1 MDEAI
6 TMVHAEEV
14 AEQSF
19 TRISDGQRQRVML
32 ARAICQD
39 TAILVLDEPTSYLDI
54 RYKLDILN
62 SIRKLA
68 RERNI
73 AVIMSLHELDLVQ
86 KVSDM
91 VACVD
96 GTTVSHI
103 GPPEEI
109 FQGSLVQK
117 LYGIEEK
124 NFDSMLGIMQM
135 PGNKA
140 APNVFVIGGGGAAIP
155 TYYRLQREHIPFAAG
170 ILFENDVEY
179 PVATAL
185 ASKVITAKA
194 FYPMEEA
201 QLEEAK
207 KILSKKNCIRIRGA
221 NEHNLKNVDV
231 DIPRDALVVFTGL
244 SGSGKSSL
252 AFDTIYAEGQRRYM
266 ESLSSYARQFLGQM
280 EKPNVEKIEGLS
292 PAISIDQKS
301 TNRNPRS
308 TVGTVT
314 EIYDYFRLLYAR
326 IGIPHCP
333 NCGKEIKK
341 QSVDQM
347 VDQIMALPEGT
358 RLQLLAPVVRGRKGR
373 HEKVLERAARSGYVR
388 VRIDGN
394 LYELAENIQ
403 LDKNIKHNIEIVVD
417 RLIVKPGIERRLTDS
432 IENVLN
438 LSEGLLFVD
447 RVGSDEEM
455 LTFSQ
460 SFSCPDCGVSIDEIE
475 PRSFS
480 FNNPFGA
487 CPECYGLGYKME
499 FDSDLMIPDRTLSIN
514 QGAITVLGWQSCQQP
529 GSFANAILQAL
540 AKEYHFDLDTPFG
553 EYPQKIQD
561 ILLHGTGG
569 KEVLV
574 YYEGQRG
581 KGQYPIAFEGLIRNV
596 ERRYR
601 ETGSDATKQE
611 YETFMRITPCKCCG
625 GQRLKKE
632 SLAVTV
638 SGKNIYEITAMSIR
652 NLDAYLKEMELTE
665 QQHLIGDQV
674 LKEIRA
680 RVGFLMDVGLDY
692 LSLSRATGSLSGGEA
707 QRIRLATQIGSGLVG
722 VAYILDEPSIGLHQR
737 DNDKLL
743 NSLKG
748 LKDLGNTLIV
758 VEHDEDTMRAADY
771 IVDIGP
777 GAGEHGGEVIA
788 TGTAEEIM
796 KNKNSIT
803 GAYLSGRIK
812 IPVPKE
818 RRKPTGFITVKGARE
833 NNLKN
838 IDVKIPLGIMTC
850 ITGVSG
856 SGKSSLTN
864 EILYKRLARDLN
876 RARCIPGAHDDIEG
890 LEQLDKVID
899 IDQSPI
905 GRTPRSN
912 PATYTGVFDMIRDLF
927 AATADAKARGYKKG
941 RFSFNVKGGRCEAC
955 SGDGIIKIEMHF
967 LPDVYVPCEVC
978 KGKRYNRETLEVKYK
993 DKSIYDVL
1001 NMTVEE
1007 ALTFFENVPSIKRKI
1022 QTLYDVGLSYIRLGQ
1037 PSTELSGGEAQR
1049 ITELSKRSTGKTIY
1063 ILDEPTTGLHFA
1075 DVHKLVE
1082 ILKRL
1087 SEGGNTVVVIEHNL
1101 DVIKTADYI
1110 IDIGPEGGDKGGTV
1124 VAQGTPEEIA
1134 QSPVSYTGK
1143 YVKKYLEN

>member
-1 MDEAI
+1 MA
-6 TMVHAEEV
+6 A
-14 AEQSF
+14 
-19 TRISDGQRQRVML
+19 
-32 ARAICQD
+32 D
-39 TAILVLDEPTSYLDI
+39 TT
-54 RYKLDILN
+54 
-62 SIRKLA
+62 
-68 RERNI
+68 
-73 AVIMSLHELDLVQ
+73 
-86 KVSDM
+86 
-91 VACVD
+91 
-96 GTTVSHI
+96 
-103 GPPEEI
+103 
-109 FQGSLVQK
+109 
-117 LYGIEEK
+117 
-124 NFDSMLGIMQM
+124 
-135 PGNKA
+135 
-140 APNVFVIGGGGAAIP
+140 
-155 TYYRLQREHIPFAAG
+155 
-170 ILFENDVEY
+170 
-179 PVATAL
+179 
-185 ASKVITAKA
+185 
-194 FYPMEEA
+194 
-201 QLEEAK
+201 K
-207 KILSKKNCIRIRGA
+207 KHFIRIRGA
-221 NEHNLKNVDV
+221 NVNNLKNLSV
-231 DIPRDALVVFTGL
+231 DIPRDKFVVFTGL

-280 EKPNVEKIEGLS
+280 EKPDVESIEGLP

-326 IGIPHCP
+326 VGIPHCP
-333 NCGKEIKK
+333 KCGREIKK
-341 QSVDQM
+341 QTVDQM
-347 VDQIMALPEGT
+347 VDSIMSFPERT
-358 RLQLLAPVVRGRKGR
+358 KIQLLAPVVRGRKGT
-373 HEKVLERAARSGYVR
+373 HAKLLEQAKRSGYVR
-388 VRIDGN
+388 VQIDGN
-394 LYELAENIQ
+394 LYELSEEIS

-417 RLIVKPGIERRLTDS
+417 RLIVKPGIEKRLSDS
-432 IENVLN
+432 IETVLD
-438 LSEGLLFVD
+438 LAEGLLMVD
-447 RVGSDEEM
+447 TMDGNIHN
-455 LTFSQ
+455 FSQ
-460 SFSCPDCGVSIDEIE
+460 SFSCPDCGISVDEIE

-487 CPECYGLGYKME
+487 CPDCLGLGYKME
-499 FDSDLMIPDRTLSIN
+499 FDIDLMIPDRSLSILD
-514 QGAITVLGWQSCQQP
+514 GAIVVTGWQSCTNE
-529 GSFANAILQAL
+529 GSFSRAILDAL
-540 AKEYHFDLDTPFG
+540 AREYDFSLATPFE
-553 EYPQKIQD
+553 EYPEKIQD
-561 ILLHGTGG
+561 ILINGTNGHSV
-569 KEVLV
+569 KV
-574 YYEGQRG
+574 YYKGQRG
-581 KGQYPIAFEGLIRNV
+581 EGVYDVAFPGLIRNV
-596 ERRYR
+596 EQRYR
-601 ETGSDATKQE
+601 ETGSDAMKQE
-611 YETFMRITPCKCCG
+611 YESFMRITPCKTCK

-638 SGKNIYEITAMSIR
+638 ADKNIYEVTNLSIEK
-652 NLDAYLKEMELTE
+652 LKAFLADMQLSE
-665 QQHLIGDQV
+665 QQQLIGRQI

-680 RVGFLMDVGLDY
+680 RVSFLSDVGLDY
-692 LSLSRATGSLSGGEA
+692 LSLGRATGTLSGGEA

-737 DNDKLL
+737 DNDRLLGSLMKLR
-743 NSLKG
+743 
-748 LKDLGNTLIV
+748 DLGNSLIV
-758 VEHDEDTMRAADY
+758 VEHDEDTMRAADC

-777 GAGEHGGEVIA
+777 GAGEHGGQLVA
-788 TGTAEEIM
+788 MGTAEDLM
-796 KNKNSIT
+796 KNEDSIT
-803 GAYLSGRIK
+803 GAYLSGKLK
-812 IPVPKE
+812 IPVPLE
-818 RRKPTGFITVKGARE
+818 RRKPTGFLTVKGAAE

-856 SGKSSLTN
+856 SGKSSLIN

-876 RARCIPGAHDDIEG
+876 RARVIPGKHKDILG
-890 LEQLDKVID
+890 TDQLDKVIN

-912 PATYTGVFDMIRDLF
+912 PATYTGVFDQIRDLF
-927 AATADAKARGYKKG
+927 AATADAKAKGYKKG

-993 DKSIYDVL
+993 DKNIYDVL

-1007 ALTFFENVPSIKRKI
+1007 ALTFFANVPSIKRKI

-1049 ITELSKRSTGKTIY
+1049 IKLATELSKRSTGKTIY

-1124 VAQGTPEEIA
+1124 VAQGTPEEVA

-1143 YVKKYLEN
+1143 YVKKYLK